1 MVVRLCSSMN
11 SRNFL
16 SLQDFFGMS
25 LEMQSPGIL
34 ISTKNVI
41 QECFSLYFNSIIVL
55 HRSGFKKHAWF
66 PSFMNFVV
74 YSHSSALVFTKV
86 SLFLDYVALL

>member
-1 MVVRLCSSMN
+1 VVVRLYSSMN

-34 ISTKNVI
+34 ISTKSSI
-41 QECFSLYFNSIIVL
+41 QEYFSLYFNSIIVL
-55 HRSGFKKHAWF
+55 HKSGFKNLHEQ
-66 PSFMNFVV
+66 
-74 YSHSSALVFTKV
+74 
-86 SLFLDYVALL
+86 